1 MILGIGTDLVEVARM
16 EAALARH
23 GRRFAERILTEP
35 ELAGFDDD
43 ASPAHFLARRF
54 AAKEACAKA
63 FGTGFRDGLSLR
75 HIGVDHDALGRPLL
89 ALTGEAAIRA
99 ARLGVGASHLSLSDD
114 RAYALA
120 FVVLEG
126 QS

>member
-1 MILGIGTDLVEVARM
+1 MILGTGVDLVEIARM
-16 EAALARH
+16 EAILARH
-23 GRRFAERILTEP
+23 GRRFAERILTP
-35 ELAGFDDD
+35 GELAGFDCSRHQ
-43 ASPAHFLARRF
+43 AAFLARRF

-89 ALTGEAAIRA
+89 ALTGEAAVRA
-99 ARLGVGASHLSLSDD
+99 ARLGVCASHLSISDD

-126 QS
+126 QL